1 MRQSKIAALALVA
14 LASVWASLAAAPQ
27 DPPQVKI
34 PESGV
39 PQVMTME
46 GKFVR
51 AAYNNEG
58 YVILGY
64 QLANSLVG
72 EEWMLLEFG
81 ITVRDGVPNYTLTR
95 NALSL
100 DTPDGKNL
108 PLPTIMEHREANTA
122 ALENRAKVQRDSINY
137 FPPSASQACGVV
149 FFPDLTSRALPR
161 DDIELSSQRACLG
174 RLYFHVPGGIKYRAV
189 LAERQVREEPRTGAL
204 QNSHRRG
211 GEAPVEEL
219 QGHQQAGQGSLQKEA
234 ELTAGAD
241 HSVFDGCRAA
251 RGFGTRRIWPDMQRL
266 LCPISLW
273 LVSAAPRSAAL
284 DPRFRAAALSPS
296 FLKASHR
303 SPTSLDDGR
312 GATLV

>member
-100 DTPDGKNL
+100 DTPDGKN
-108 PLPTIMEHREANTA
+108 A
-122 ALENRAKVQRDSINY
+122 APADDH
-137 FPPSASQACGVV
+137 G
-149 FFPDLTSRALPR
+149 TPR
-161 DDIELSSQRACLG
+161 GQYR
-174 RLYFHVPGGIKYRAV
+174 RPG
-189 LAERQVREEPRTGAL
+189 EPRQGPAGL
-204 QNSHRRG
+204 DQLLPPEREPGLRRR
-211 GEAPVEEL
+211 
-219 QGHQQAGQGSLQKEA
+219 
-234 ELTAGAD
+234 
-241 HSVFDGCRAA
+241 C
-251 RGFGTRRIWPDMQRL
+251 
-266 LCPISLW
+266 
-273 LVSAAPRSAAL
+273 
-284 DPRFRAAALSPS
+284 S
-296 FLKASHR
+296 FL
-303 SPTSLDDGR
+303 T
-312 GATLV
+312 